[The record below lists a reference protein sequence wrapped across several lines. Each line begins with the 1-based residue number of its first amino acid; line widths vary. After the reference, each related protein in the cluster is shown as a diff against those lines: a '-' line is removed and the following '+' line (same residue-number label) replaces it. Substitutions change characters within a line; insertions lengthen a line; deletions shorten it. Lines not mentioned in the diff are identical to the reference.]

1 MQVANVC
8 DIVGEK
14 QMTNIE
20 YPENREWKQ
29 KAFGMPKL
37 PSGDM
42 GQDKVLYYILKMVKD
57 GKSANTMLNIEGS
70 NSTATLGRMCEWI
83 RPIGLVNKEKQVWTL
98 TELGEMVL
106 ERQDSYFSTAV
117 FCSTI
122 VFMGEILF
130 YLQEPKNSQE
140 LLKIAEEY
148 HLNWKTNSEIH
159 NRIKWFRDVD
169 MVRFEE
175 YKLEYSLTQKGQ
187 KFLQQIEVTMPSETE
202 EEPDETLL
210 ETQLPMSE
218 WASALKPAT
227 TEKKR
232 MAIGYMPGKTAD
244 ACITISAYLQLMN
257 QAISIEE
264 IREYS
269 KINYQIAVSSS
280 NMFLSFLE
288 KIGFVDRISKN
299 MYVTSELGNT
309 WLEKQSPVDLIA
321 CLETQLPE
329 FQRDWTWDDGRICGI
344 IASLSQGYPM
354 GAIMR
359 LQYGNPE
366 IKFKYRT
373 IKGVGELNVV
383 PDFLVLD
390 GQQRLTS
397 IYQSMFSQQ
406 PVSTKTEK
414 GKNNIERYYYLSM
427 EKCMD
432 KYEDRIDA
440 VISVPSDRKI
450 KENFDR
456 DVKLDLSTQDKEYE
470 QKMFPVNIIFDSNA
484 LLQWQFGYMTYY
496 SGKTDELELLKSFQ
510 NEVMNTIVKYKL
522 PVITLDKSTPREAV
536 CKVFENVNTG
546 GVPLTVFELVTATYA
561 TQEFDLR
568 KDWKKCRKQIQG
580 IDDTLRTD
588 LLDGIDETTFL
599 TTVTLYTSYVDKQ
612 AGKDHARAVSCK
624 KKDVLNLPYESYI
637 ANRDVVLD
645 GYRIARNFLLQYQ
658 FVFRQRDL
666 PYTTQLIP
674 LAAICAYLGKSK
686 CNEAN
691 TIKILSKWYWCGI
704 LGEMYGGANETRYAN
719 DMEDVIDEVFQRP
732 NPARTINS
740 AFFSATRLL
749 TLQTRLSAAYKGV
762 IALLYK
768 EKCRDFMNDTTID
781 IVNSMLESPDIH
793 HIFPEAY
800 CVKMRIERKY
810 YNSIVNKTPILP
822 ATNRSIGGRA
832 PSEYTKNILKKVD
845 GLTEDVLKER
855 IESHCIDY
863 KALITDDFHAY
874 FIDRAKKLLGL
885 IEKAMGKPVSD
896 RDADTTVEQFGEKL
910 V

>member
-1 MQVANVC
+1 MIISPSSL
-8 DIVGEK
+8 D
-14 QMTNIE
+14 TNLSQLLDE
-20 YPENREWKQ
+20 VNT
-29 KAFGMPKL
+29 
-37 PSGDM
+37 
-42 GQDKVLYYILKMVKD
+42 
-57 GKSANTMLNIEGS
+57 GK
-70 NSTATLGRMCEWI
+70 
-83 RPIGLVNKEKQVWTL
+83 
-98 TELGEMVL
+98 
-106 ERQDSYFSTAV
+106 
-117 FCSTI
+117 
-122 VFMGEILF
+122 
-130 YLQEPKNSQE
+130 
-140 LLKIAEEY
+140 
-148 HLNWKTNSEIH
+148 
-159 NRIKWFRDVD
+159 
-169 MVRFEE
+169 
-175 YKLEYSLTQKGQ
+175 
-187 KFLQQIEVTMPSETE
+187 
-202 EEPDETLL
+202 
-210 ETQLPMSE
+210 
-218 WASALKPAT
+218 
-227 TEKKR
+227 
-232 MAIGYMPGKTAD
+232 
-244 ACITISAYLQLMN
+244 
-257 QAISIEE
+257 
-264 IREYS
+264 
-269 KINYQIAVSSS
+269 
-280 NMFLSFLE
+280 
-288 KIGFVDRISKN
+288 
-299 MYVTSELGNT
+299 
-309 WLEKQSPVDLIA
+309 
-321 CLETQLPE
+321 TQLPE

-432 KYEDRIDA
+432 KYEDRIEA

-456 DVKLDLSTQDKEYE
+456 DVKLNLSTQDKEYE

-496 SGKTDELELLKSFQ
+496 SGKSDELELLKSFQ
-510 NEVMNTIVKYKL
+510 N
-522 PVITLDKSTPREAV
+522 
-536 CKVFENVNTG
+536 
-546 GVPLTVFELVTATYA
+546 
-561 TQEFDLR
+561 
-568 KDWKKCRKQIQG
+568 
-580 IDDTLRTD
+580 DTLRTD

-845 GLTEDVLKER
+845 GLTEDVLKGR